1 MATMVSVVE
10 ALEILIETVGDEDVN
25 AEDEIIYAGPSGVEG
40 LNVRDRL
47 RLEQLGWFVSAETGR
62 WCTFTE

>member
-1 MATMVSVVE
+1 MATMLSVLE
-10 ALEILIETVGDEDVN
+10 GLEILLEAGGDGDVD
-25 AEDEIIYAGPSGVEG
+25 AEDEIIYAGEPGVAPP
-40 LNVRDRL
+40 VMDRL